1 MMTRAM
7 KEAAMPM
14 PAFAP
19 VLRELDEGV
28 GVGEAGG
35 GVLDAEVER
44 VLIEE
49 VEDMEEV
56 KDMEEVEEMEEME
69 EVEDAEDMEDAE
81 DETMLLV
88 KEVEET
94 DVVEPDA
101 FSISREL
108 GEGA

>member
-7 KEAAMPM
+7 KEAAMPT

-19 VLRELDEGV
+19 VLRELEEGV

-49 VEDMEEV
+49 VE
-56 KDMEEVEEMEEME
+56 EME

-81 DETMLLV
+81 DETVLLV

-101 FSISREL
+101 FSISRKL